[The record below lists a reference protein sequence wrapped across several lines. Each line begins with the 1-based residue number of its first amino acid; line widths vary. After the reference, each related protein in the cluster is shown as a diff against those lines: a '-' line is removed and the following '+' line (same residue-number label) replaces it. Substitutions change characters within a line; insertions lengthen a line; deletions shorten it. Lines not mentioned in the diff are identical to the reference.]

1 MPVRNSLCRGM
12 FANARISFFEPDH
25 NIEFWP
31 EPENHVRSARHW
43 FIMGF
48 RPASSCVG
56 RAINRRSQPAM
67 TRNVQEIQRKVMPLL
82 RRHGVIRA
90 AVFGSVAR
98 GEDHGGS
105 DLDLVVEFEDGRTL
119 LDLSALRQDLK
130 STSGMKPMW

>member
-1 MPVRNSLCRGM
+1 
-12 FANARISFFEPDH
+12 
-25 NIEFWP
+25 
-31 EPENHVRSARHW
+31 
-43 FIMGF
+43 
-48 RPASSCVG
+48 
-56 RAINRRSQPAM
+56 M

-119 LDLSALRQDLK
+119 LDLSALRQDLQEYLGRETDVVTYAALHHK
-130 STSGMKPMW
+130 LRQQILAEQVAIL